1 MDQPTRTIELRERVY
16 SKSAILGKDYASI
29 RRIDKEATKRQITN
43 IMCENPPLN
52 LFLRYIINRG
62 LTTKEVRF
70 SLLVIAANVENKENI
85 TVYMTR
91 FRNGKITFISDDIN
105 EFDLFLNPQIIDTI
119 FPQLVYFIVSNIK
132 INMDINSE
140 ISFYPNPLLWFKL
153 IRDKGGCNL
162 QKELIYI
169 RLFSLNVYKQKL
181 LERNPKKKYLEIN
194 KYIENNIEE
203 TKRKLSAP
211 NRKQLDSDVDKWLLL
226 SSPLKSSVTY
236 IFWILED
243 LEHANKFLD
252 EFPEFNNIMGISYIG
267 FEIDRTLYIP
277 PNLTQE
283 EFNDFYRKN
292 IVVNPDY
299 IVYVK
304 GKWIKYLNNA
314 RKEAKEELK
323 VKGTSLHYS
332 NKFMTDE
339 ELDKY
344 YDDIGLTNRTYREYR
359 RRAYIEKRESLLKLK
374 EKEDKSMRIEEFVLS
389 MPVGLDVD
397 RYITK
402 NATQYNN
409 EDKSKISKL
418 YKSKTKAVKSYKS
431 KETEE
436 EDIPIIRKK
445 SPQERVEEIE
455 EEEYE

>member
-62 LTTKEVRF
+62 LTTKEVSF
-70 SLLVIAANVENKENI
+70 SLLVIAANVKNKENI

-211 NRKQLDSDVDKWLLL
+211 NRKQLDYDVDNWLLL
-226 SSPLKSSVTY
+226 SSPLKSPVTY
-236 IFWILED
+236 ISP
-243 LEHANKFLD
+243 A
-252 EFPEFNNIMGISYIG
+252 S
-267 FEIDRTLYIP
+267 TLPSRPRI
-277 PNLTQE
+277 T
-283 EFNDFYRKN
+283 
-292 IVVNPDY
+292 
-299 IVYVK
+299 
-304 GKWIKYLNNA
+304 
-314 RKEAKEELK
+314 
-323 VKGTSLHYS
+323 
-332 NKFMTDE
+332 
-339 ELDKY
+339 
-344 YDDIGLTNRTYREYR
+344 
-359 RRAYIEKRESLLKLK
+359 EK
-374 EKEDKSMRIEEFVLS
+374 
-389 MPVGLDVD
+389 P
-397 RYITK
+397 
-402 NATQYNN
+402 
-409 EDKSKISKL
+409 
-418 YKSKTKAVKSYKS
+418 
-431 KETEE
+431 
-436 EDIPIIRKK
+436 
-445 SPQERVEEIE
+445 
-455 EEEYE
+455 